1 MTNSDK
7 LITDPSILIK
17 INTLNPIA
25 LPKKFMKLETSDKD
39 MKQEDLAAIFYCDNN
54 YYDFKTV
61 KNDQWIHL
69 ALKKSVVANG
79 LEIKLKD

>member
-17 INTLNPIA
+17 IDTLNPIA

-39 MKQEDLAAIFYCDNN
+39 MKEQDLAAIFNCDGDHND
-54 YYDFKTV
+54 YKTV
-61 KNDQWIHL
+61 N
-69 ALKKSVVANG
+69 
-79 LEIKLKD
+79 KD